1 MEQQHIPKVS
11 VIIPTCSRP
20 VMLREAIASVLAQ
33 SFKDIEILVV
43 DDDPLSVPSA
53 EEVVSSFCDERLRYV
68 KHEKKC
74 GAPAAR
80 NTGIRLSR
88 GAYISFLD
96 DDDTLRQDFVEKM
109 ASALDRL
116 PLGTGVL
123 HCAQAYH
130 DPEGKILFESRPR
143 HRGWIRPALLR
154 GEKSSGIIA
163 MVRRECFEVCG
174 GFDETLPS
182 GQDWEM
188 WLRISEK
195 FAFDHIPDVL
205 ADVMVH
211 GTRISSDINK
221 IISGRERILERHRPL
236 MAQMPGVLEIHLKRL
251 GKLNALKGDW
261 KASFSWFA
269 QAIRLNWSEAFKIS
283 AWFVIDFPWA
293 ERLTASVT
301 AAFVFAVFLLVTS
314 AGYFLQWMSGPV
326 MHDEQHYVS
335 AGILLKHFVLYQDI
349 PFFQTPYLAYI
360 YHFVFRLTGESFYLL
375 KARVI
380 TFLFLA
386 MAMFALFCLLRRLAK
401 DRAVAAMLVGTSLMS
416 MLLFRNAAWAD
427 NNIPAMAFLAIGILF
442 LIKAFE
448 GPKAV
453 FCYLVSGMMFM
464 AAAGTKLFYLPLM
477 APAVLVLWRGENT
490 RVNVKWWWLGV
501 CLGAL
506 PVIIPACVYPVD
518 FFFCNIKYHQ
528 LTAAWLIKTGEG
540 TGVLLMSSLQELI
553 RRLFFR
559 PSNFLLIGMCL
570 GSVATLG
577 LRWRSLGQRQGL
589 VWVLFSGGLLT
600 TGLFCLLLPRP
611 LYPQH
616 MILLLVPMLMMP
628 AAVFGVLSVEDK
640 RRIKNFLLAICMLA
654 CVFSFKT
661 VASFLVRPKPWTGIE
676 LAKASAAIK
685 LEQGTAY
692 PTVITLAPLFALES
706 GMVVRT
712 DMSTGPFFYRLGTEG
727 LRDASWQVAPPDII
741 ITGFEDDLDVPLND
755 FAQNNGYQKIDGEW
769 MGAVV
774 YLKKKGAL

>member
-1 MEQQHIPKVS
+1 MPKVS
-11 VIIPTCSRP
+11 VIIPTCARP
-20 VMLREAIASVLAQ
+20 DMLRQAVASVLAQ
-33 SFKDIEILVV
+33 SFNDIEIIVV
-43 DDDPLSVPSA
+43 DDDAFSVPSA
-53 EEVVSSFCDERLRYV
+53 EGVVSSFSDERLRYV
-68 KHEKKC
+68 KHQKKC

-80 NTGIRLSR
+80 NTGIRLAR
-88 GAYISFLD
+88 GTYISFLD
-96 DDDTLRQDFVEKM
+96 DDDTLRKDFVEKM
-109 ASALDRL
+109 VTAMDRL
-116 PLGTGVL
+116 PPGTGVL

-130 DPEGKILFESRPR
+130 DQEGKVFEGAAPR

-205 ADVMVH
+205 ADVRVH
-211 GTRISSDINK
+211 GERISSDMDK
-221 IISGRERILERHRPL
+221 IIAGRERILELYHPV
-236 MAQMPGVLEIHLKRL
+236 MAQTPGVLEIHLKRL

-261 KASFSWFA
+261 KASFCWFS
-269 QAIRLNWSEAFKIS
+269 QAIRLNWFETIKVLT
-283 AWFVIDFPWA
+283 WFVIDFPWA
-293 ERLTASVT
+293 ERLTASIA
-301 AAFVFAVFLLVTS
+301 AAFVFIGFLLVTS

-380 TFLFLA
+380 TFLFLV
-386 MAMFALFCLLRRLAK
+386 MAMFALFALLRRLAQ
-401 DRAVAAMLVGTSLMS
+401 DRAVAAMLVVISLMS
-416 MLLFRNAAWAD
+416 MLLFRSSAWAD
-427 NNIPAMAFLAIGILF
+427 NNIPAMAFLATGTLF

-448 GPKAV
+448 RPKMV
-453 FCYLVSGMMFM
+453 FCYLVSGVMFM

-477 APAVLVLWRGENT
+477 ASAVFVLWRSENT
-490 RVNVKWWWLGV
+490 RVNAKWWWLGA

-528 LTAAWLIKTGEG
+528 LTAAWLIRTGEG
-540 TGVLLMSSLQELI
+540 AGVLLMASLQELM
-553 RRLFFR
+553 RRLFLK

-589 VWVLFSGGLLT
+589 VRILFSGGLFAI
-600 TGLFCLLLPRP
+600 GLFCLLLPRP

-640 RRIKNFLLAICMLA
+640 RRIKNVLLAVCMLA

-661 VASFLVRPKPWTGIE
+661 VASLLVRLKPWTGIE
-676 LAKASAAIK
+676 LAKASATIK
-685 LEQGTAY
+685 LKQGTVH

-706 GMVVRT
+706 GMIVRT
-712 DMSTGPFFYRLGTEG
+712 DMSTGPFFYRLGAVG
-727 LRDASWQVAPPDII
+727 LRDASWQAAAPDVV
-741 ITGFEDDLDVPLND
+741 ITGLEGHLDDPFND
-755 FAQNNGYQKIDGEW
+755 FAQEHGYQKLEGEW

-774 YLKKKGAL
+774 YLKQKGAL